1 MLPVRCGMQILQE
14 ENLSKHN
21 KARVCVYSQRQLQQ
35 LLSACGDYEF
45 EDLICEF
52 DDANILV
59 AQPSHGIKA
68 IQKISNQ
75 LARRTSI
82 SCINPGVKKQKI
94 DRDYDLFFAK
104 FLLKK
109 DLLSLNA
116 LKRWKERCKVAICW
130 LAEAWEDDVKKW
142 KGYAKILSQ
151 FDYVML
157 NCAASVQPLQ
167 NLIKRPCIYIPPGV
181 DAIKF
186 CPYPDPPER
195 SVDIY
200 SIGRK
205 SKVTHKI
212 LLEMAEQRKI
222 FYIYDTMLGTY
233 TAWPQEHRSLII
245 NIANR
250 SRFFLVNPAKI
261 DRRFE
266 TGGQDELGF
275 RYFEGAASGAVMI
288 GEHPQTKVFEEQFG
302 WTDSVIR
309 VPFDTPN
316 IADILAELYSQ
327 PQRMAQAR
335 KRNVVE
341 SLLRHDWA
349 YRWSTILK
357 IAGLEPSAALTNRL
371 DHLKKLTNNIEK
383 NNSVSN

>member
-1 MLPVRCGMQILQE
+1 MQIQQKN
-14 ENLSKHN
+14 NLDVQDKV
-21 KARVCVYSQRQLQQ
+21 RICVYSQRHLQQ
-35 LLSACGDYEF
+35 MLSACGDYEF

-52 DDANILV
+52 DDADVLY
-59 AQPSHGIKA
+59 AEPSHALKA
-68 IQKISNQ
+68 RRKISSQ

-82 SCINPGVKKQKI
+82 SCLNPGAKKQKI

-104 FLLKK
+104 FLLKR

-116 LKRWKERCKVAICW
+116 LKKWKEHCKVTICW

-142 KGYAKILSQ
+142 KGYAKILSK

-157 NCAASVQPLQ
+157 NCSASVQLMQ
-167 NLIKRPCIYIPPGV
+167 DLINRPCIYIPPGI

-186 CPYPDPPER
+186 CPYPNPPER
-195 SVDIY
+195 SVDVY

-205 SKVTHKI
+205 SKVTHKA
-212 LLEMAEQRKI
+212 LLDMTEQKKI
-222 FYIYDTMLGTY
+222 FYIYDTLLGMY
-233 TAWPQEHRSLII
+233 TAWPQEHRSLVV
-245 NIANR
+245 NIAKR

-288 GEHPQTKVFEEQFG
+288 GEHPQTKAFEDHFG
-302 WTDSVIR
+302 WQDSVIR
-309 VPFDTPN
+309 VPFDTPD
-316 IADILAELYSQ
+316 IAEILAELDSQ
-327 PQRMAQAR
+327 QERMEQAR
-335 KRNVVE
+335 KRNVVQ

-349 YRWSTILK
+349 YRWKEILK
-357 IAGLEPSAALTNRL
+357 IAGLKPGTALTNRL
-371 DHLKKLTNNIEK
+371 EHLKKLAEDIKKT
-383 NNSVSN
+383 